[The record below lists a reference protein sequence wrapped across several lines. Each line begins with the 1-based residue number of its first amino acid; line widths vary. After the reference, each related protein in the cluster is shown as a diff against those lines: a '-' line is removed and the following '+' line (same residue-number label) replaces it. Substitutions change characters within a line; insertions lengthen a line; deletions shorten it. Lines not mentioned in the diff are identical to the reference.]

1 MLFELIWRDLNLA
14 YCIVSETEIYR
25 TTSGVHRKERSVNNN
40 GCMQT
45 LIVKYALAF
54 IVLKIAGPSF
64 RPPWLQENNKLLKD
78 WPYILHRKSCC
89 HWYWPKRICQS
100 GWACPCCSDRVSDSP
115 LPFCLLEAQSDGLLL
130 VWHYSASK
138 ERCRLPLALHSHWL
152 RGILIQ

>member
-54 IVLKIAGPSF
+54 IVPKIAGPLWAVRTVF
-64 RPPWLQENNKLLKD
+64 PTPLVTRKNIVKLSKVLKD
-78 WPYILHRKSCC
+78 
-89 HWYWPKRICQS
+89 
-100 GWACPCCSDRVSDSP
+100 
-115 LPFCLLEAQSDGLLL
+115 
-130 VWHYSASK
+130 
-138 ERCRLPLALHSHWL
+138 
-152 RGILIQ
+152 